1 MKLRELINELDF
13 PSVSQAIDNFKFFSN
28 PQQPSSGQSA
38 TPAPTTQKTSTQS
51 NQQVQPTPQQQ
62 SKPVAT
68 AKAEPASF
76 NPATSKDLLINIAR
90 KMGVVAVNDLA
101 QLIGNV
107 QIETGNWV
115 AATENFMYTD
125 PERIHK
131 VFTSNFPSV
140 QTAVPYVGN
149 QVALANRAYAN
160 KNGNGDEA
168 SGDGWRYRGRGFL
181 HITGKANYAK
191 VGAGVHPENP
201 SIYVTHPELL
211 SSNPVESAKASV
223 WYFTHVVGK
232 GKSAKQVARA
242 VTGNSVM
249 KQKERGQAA
258 DAAKQSLVKSTPKKG
273 RKPA

>member
-1 MKLRELINELDF
+1 MKLRELLSELDL
-13 PSVSQAIDNFKFFSN
+13 PSVGQAIDNFKFFAN
-28 PQQPSSGQSA
+28 PQQPANGQA
-38 TPAPTTQKTSTQS
+38 ANPAPATQKPAANRTTPVAVSPST
-51 NQQVQPTPQQQ
+51 Q
-62 SKPVAT
+62 SKPVTT

-76 NPATSKDLLINIAR
+76 NPASNKDLLTNIAR

-107 QIETGNWV
+107 QVETGNWV

-131 VFTSNFPSV
+131 VFTSNFPTV
-140 QTAVPYVGN
+140 QHAVPYVGN
-149 QVALANRAYAN
+149 QVALANKAYAN

-168 SGDGWRYRGRGFL
+168 SGDGWKYRGRGFL

-211 SSNPVESAKASV
+211 SSNPIESAKASV

-258 DAAKQSLVKSTPKKG
+258 DAAKQQLVKANPKKG
-273 RKPA
+273 RRPA

>member
-1 MKLRELINELDF
+1 MKLRELLSELDF
-13 PSVSQAIDNFKFFSN
+13 PSIGQAIDNFKFFAN
-28 PQQPSSGQSA
+28 PQQPASGQA
-38 TPAPTTQKTSTQS
+38 GIPAP
-51 NQQVQPTPQQQ
+51 V
-62 SKPVAT
+62 SKPAN
-68 AKAEPASF
+68 AAPAEPAPF
-76 NPATSKDLLINIAR
+76 DPATSKNILINVAK
-90 KMGVVAVNDLA
+90 KMGIVAVNDLA
-101 QLIGNV
+101 QLLGNV

-125 PERIHK
+125 PDRIHR
-131 VFTSNFPSV
+131 VFTTNFPTV
-140 QTAVPYVGN
+140 QSAVPYVGN
-149 QVALANRAYAN
+149 QVALANKAYAG

-201 SIYVTHPELL
+201 NIYVTNPELL

-232 GKSAKQVARA
+232 GKSAKQVAQA
-242 VTGNSVM
+242 VTGNTVM

-258 DAAKQSLVKSTPKKG
+258 DAVRQQLVKTPPKKG

>member
-1 MKLRELINELDF
+1 MKLRELLSELDF
-13 PSVSQAIDNFKFFSN
+13 PSVGQAIDNFKFFAN
-28 PQQPSSGQSA
+28 PQQSTSGQSA
-38 TPAPTTQKTSTQS
+38 MPAPAAAQKPQAPVAQPVS
-51 NQQVQPTPQQQ
+51 QQP
-62 SKPVAT
+62 KPVAT
-68 AKAEPASF
+68 AKAEPAPF
-76 NPATSKDLLINIAR
+76 NPATSKDLLVKVAK

-107 QIETGNWV
+107 QIETGNWA

-125 PERIHK
+125 PERIHR
-131 VFTSNFPSV
+131 VFTSNFPTI

-149 QVALANRAYAN
+149 QVALANKAYAN

-201 SIYVTHPELL
+201 SIYVNNPELL

-232 GKSAKQVARA
+232 GKSAKQVAKA
-242 VTGNSVM
+242 VTGNTVM

-258 DAAKQSLVKSTPKKG
+258 DAARQQLAKVPPKKG